1 MTSSSSIINISSSI
15 IHQTSLQEF
24 SRKPTSI
31 FPFSSQKLTHFSSL
45 KASFSRLKQSNRCG
59 CSSFVASAIATPNS
73 SVLSEEAFR
82 GLGRYEKDDDLN
94 VSESEYESEEY
105 ESDVGFVASDVSSDE
120 LAITK
125 LGLPEKLVQTL
136 AARGITELFPIQRA
150 VLVPALEGKDLIARA
165 KTGTGKTLAFGIPI
179 IKRLTE
185 DDQERGSQRRSR
197 LPRALVL
204 APTRELAKQ
213 VENEIKES
221 APYLNTVCVYGGVS
235 YTQQQG
241 ALSRGVD
248 VVVGTPGR
256 IIDLIERNT
265 LKLGEVEFLVLD
277 EADQMLAVGF
287 EEAVEMI
294 LEKIPVKRQSML
306 FSATMPSWVKQLSRK
321 YLNSP
326 MTIDLVGNQD
336 EKLAE
341 GIKLYAL
348 ASTSTSKRAILSDLV
363 TVYAKGGK
371 TIIFTQTKR
380 DADEVSLALTNSI
393 ASEALHGDI
402 SQHQRE
408 RTLNGFRQGKFNVLV
423 ATDVASR
430 GLDIPNVDL
439 IIHYELPNDAET
451 FVHRSGRTGRA
462 GKEGSAILMYTNNEK
477 RKVRF
482 IERDVGCKFELISPP
497 AVEEVL
503 ESSAKQVIVTLG
515 GVHPASVEFFTPT
528 AQKLI
533 DEQGTGALA
542 AAIAQLSGFSR
553 PPSSRSLISYEQGK
567 VTLQL
572 TRDPA
577 YARGFLS
584 AGSVIGFLSSIYTTA
599 ADEIGKIQMIADERV
614 QGAVFDLP
622 EEVAKELLEK
632 QIPPGNTI
640 TKITKLPALQDDGP
654 SNDNY
659 GRYSNRGGGM
669 RGGSRGGRGYGSSR
683 GRSGGRFSDG
693 DERRG
698 GGWGAGRDGARGG
711 SWGAGRDGARG
722 SGGSS
727 WSRTSRSSGSDW
739 LISDRRS
746 SRSPSYGDSDRS
758 FGGACFTCG
767 QSGHRASECPKKL
780 GF

>member
-1 MTSSSSIINISSSI
+1 MACSSTLINISSSI
-15 IHQTSLQEF
+15 IPQEHPKRPI
-24 SRKPTSI
+24 STI
-31 FPFSSQKLTHFSSL
+31 LPFSSEKWAHFTSL
-45 KASFSRLKQSNRCG
+45 KASFG
-59 CSSFVASAIATPNS
+59 PTSFLVSAIATPNS
-73 SVLSEEAFR
+73 SVLSEEAFK
-82 GLGRYEKDDDLN
+82 GLNGFVKDYKKDLN
-94 VSESEYESEEY
+94 FSESNDDFDDMGS
-105 ESDVGFVASDVSSDE
+105 VNIQVSVDE
-120 LAITK
+120 VDINK
-125 LGLPEKLVQTL
+125 LGLPQKLVQTL
-136 AARGITELFPIQRA
+136 AEKGITELFPIQRA
-150 VLVPALEGKDLIARA
+150 VLVPALEGKDIIARA

-185 DDQERGSQRRSR
+185 DDQESGSMRRSSR

-213 VENEIKES
+213 VENEIKEA
-221 APYLNTVCVYGGVS
+221 APNLSTVCVYGGVP
-235 YTQQQG
+235 YGPQQN

-256 IIDLIERNT
+256 IIDLIDRNT
-265 LKLGEVEFLVLD
+265 LKLGEVQFLVLD

-294 LEKIPVKRQSML
+294 LQKIPAERQSML

-348 ASTSTSKRAILSDLV
+348 VSTSTSKRAILSDLV

-371 TIIFTQTKR
+371 TIVFTQTKR
-380 DADEVSLALTNSI
+380 DADEVSLALTSSI

-462 GKEGSAILMYTNNEK
+462 GKEGSAILMFTNNER
-477 RKVRF
+477 RKIRS
-482 IERDVGCKFELISPP
+482 IERDVGCNFEFISPP

-503 ESSAKQVIVTLG
+503 ASSADQVIATLG
-515 GVHPASVEFFTPT
+515 GVHPASVQFFTPT

-533 DEQGTGALA
+533 DEQGTSALA

-572 TRDPA
+572 TRDPDH
-577 YARGFLS
+577 ARGFLS
-584 AGSVIGFLSSIYTTA
+584 AGSVIGFLSSVYTTA
-599 ADEIGKIQMIADERV
+599 ADEIGKIHIIADERV

-622 EEVAKELLEK
+622 EEVATELLDK

-640 TKITKLPALQDDGP
+640 SKITKLPALQDDGP
-654 SNDNY
+654 ANDNY
-659 GRYSNRGGGM
+659 GRYSNRGSM
-669 RGGSRGGRGYGSSR
+669 RGGGSSGGRGYGSSR

-693 DERRG
+693 DDERRG
-698 GGWGAGRDGARGG
+698 GRGGARGG
-711 SWGAGRDGARG
+711 
-722 SGGSS
+722 GGSS
-727 WSRTSRSSGSDW
+727 WSRTSSSSGSDW
-739 LISDRRS
+739 LVSDRRS
-746 SRSPSYGDSDRS
+746 SRSPSYGNSDRS

>member
-1 MTSSSSIINISSSI
+1 MASSSSIINISSSI
-15 IHQTSLQEF
+15 IHQTPLREF
-24 SRKPTSI
+24 SKKPTSI

-94 VSESEYESEEY
+94 VSESEEY

-136 AARGITELFPIQRA
+136 AARGITELFPIQVS

-185 DDQERGSQRRSR
+185 DDQERGRSR

-277 EADQMLAVGF
+277 ETDQMLAVGF

-408 RTLNGFRQGKFNVLV
+408 RTLNGFSQGKFNVLV

-439 IIHYELPNDAET
+439 
-451 FVHRSGRTGRA
+451 VR
-462 GKEGSAILMYTNNEK
+462 KEGSAILMYTNNEK

-497 AVEEVL
+497 AVEE
-503 ESSAKQVIVTLG
+503 
-515 GVHPASVEFFTPT
+515 
-528 AQKLI
+528 
-533 DEQGTGALA
+533 
-542 AAIAQLSGFSR
+542 
-553 PPSSRSLISYEQGK
+553 
-567 VTLQL
+567 
-572 TRDPA
+572 
-577 YARGFLS
+577 
-584 AGSVIGFLSSIYTTA
+584 
-599 ADEIGKIQMIADERV
+599 
-614 QGAVFDLP
+614 
-622 EEVAKELLEK
+622 
-632 QIPPGNTI
+632 
-640 TKITKLPALQDDGP
+640 LPALQDDGP

-669 RGGSRGGRGYGSSR
+669 RGGGSRGGRGYGSSR

-746 SRSPSYGDSDRS
+746 SRSPSYGDSDR
-758 FGGACFTCG
+758 CG
-767 QSGHRASECPKKL
+767 SLFFIKV
-780 GF
+780 

>member
-185 DDQERGSQRRSR
+185 DDQERGRSR

-497 AVEEVL
+497 AVEE
-503 ESSAKQVIVTLG
+503 
-515 GVHPASVEFFTPT
+515 
-528 AQKLI
+528 
-533 DEQGTGALA
+533 
-542 AAIAQLSGFSR
+542 
-553 PPSSRSLISYEQGK
+553 
-567 VTLQL
+567 
-572 TRDPA
+572 
-577 YARGFLS
+577 
-584 AGSVIGFLSSIYTTA
+584 
-599 ADEIGKIQMIADERV
+599 
-614 QGAVFDLP
+614 
-622 EEVAKELLEK
+622 
-632 QIPPGNTI
+632 
-640 TKITKLPALQDDGP
+640 LPALQDDGP

-746 SRSPSYGDSDRS
+746 SRSPSYGDSDR
-758 FGGACFTCG
+758 CG
-767 QSGHRASECPKKL
+767 SLFFIKV
-780 GF
+780 